1 MDFISILSNLDL
13 AEKILETCDLRD
25 LCSLKMLGNK
35 KIYDIISVIYQ
46 EKYENEILHNFQ
58 IEKEKIFNLLYGN
71 YLFLTINDYASIYF
85 EFLNKFSYVYEAVF
99 VHDKLIIE
107 STFHFVVLCYPFLIN
122 KDEIGIQKTLSILR
136 KHLCLKDF
144 TKQTVK
150 ELKNYA
156 KIIYPKRTKWIRSL
170 RKQELKDVLFF
181 PSRVS
186 LKIKNVLVE

>member
-1 MDFISILSNLDL
+1 MNLISILSNFFL

-35 KIYDIISVIYQ
+35 ETVDIVSVLYK
-46 EKYENEILHNFQ
+46 EKYENQVLYNFQ
-58 IEKEKIFNLLYGN
+58 IEKENLFNFLCGN
-71 YLFLTINDYASIYF
+71 VFFFTMYDYASIYF

-107 STFHFVVLCYPFLIN
+107 STFHFVVVCYPFLID
-122 KDEIGIQKTLSILR
+122 KDEISIQKTLSILR
-136 KHLCLKDF
+136 KHLCIKDF

-150 ELKNYA
+150 ELKTYA

-170 RKQELKDVLFF
+170 RKQDLRDVLFF
-181 PSRVS
+181 PSRS
-186 LKIKNVLVE
+186 LM